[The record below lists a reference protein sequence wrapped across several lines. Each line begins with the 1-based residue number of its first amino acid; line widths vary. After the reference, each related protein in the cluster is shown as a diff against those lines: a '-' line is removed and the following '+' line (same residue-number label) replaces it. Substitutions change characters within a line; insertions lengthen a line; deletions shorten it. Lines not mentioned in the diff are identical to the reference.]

1 MKDRLR
7 EPIFQE
13 NEDTP
18 IGLICKHTYTH
29 THSNNNKS
37 PGNIPCVL
45 FSLSCC
51 EEITGQHMKVK
62 GSYLWYW

>member
-29 THSNNNKS
+29 THTATTTKA
-37 PGNIPCVL
+37 PETFPVY
-45 FSLSCC
+45 FSLLAAVRKSLAS
-51 EEITGQHMKVK
+51 T
-62 GSYLWYW
+62 